1 MDSKTREKIL
11 HRCEILRYM
20 GDDGISCIF
29 DQLPDDEL
37 MEDCG
42 WVLDKAHDDLDQ
54 YQFGVTKKIIND
66 RAPKANSNDMWGQ
79 MNYSQKVL
87 FDDWINKCPIEGVFV
102 DEPVSQVKMD
112 DGQFG
117 YLVKVFLT
125 INKEDWEQNQ
135 SPPGF
140 SENLP
145 SQNRL

>member
-1 MDSKTREKIL
+1 
-11 HRCEILRYM
+11 
-20 GDDGISCIF
+20 
-29 DQLPDDEL
+29 
-37 MEDCG
+37 
-42 WVLDKAHDDLDQ
+42 
-54 YQFGVTKKIIND
+54 
-66 RAPKANSNDMWGQ
+66 

-135 SPPGF
+135 TPPGF

-145 SQNRL
+145 SQNRLEGG